1 MQDTCIY
8 QAPVEVGE
16 LKKKKKKKMR
26 YSIFGMFCFYYYYY
40 LFVALKKNTFT
51 YKETFIV
58 SYQNKH

>member
-1 MQDTCIY
+1 
-8 QAPVEVGE
+8 
-16 LKKKKKKKMR
+16 MR

-40 LFVALKKNTFT
+40 VFVALKKNTFT